1 MELTSLTSTM
11 QGPVR
16 QFCSQDGFCHASV
29 KCATTC
35 AKQKVVANLIE
46 DATEQIGNSK
56 NTTDKY
62 YGYDDDKDIVEG
74 TIDTNITGS
83 SPMEKKQCRRNGK
96 WSACMPDCRQT
107 RRKYAEIQGK
117 CTMIHIAKNDRDRR
131 VCHIDACGSK
141 DPCRV
146 PFVVASFLSF
156 PGDFSERWDWQAK
169 EKLILSFSKSL
180 NIVVKKDFPR
190 MTEDVIGVGDVKIV
204 EVMNMTKGTSDESP
218 GVDNLP
224 GFSIIVEVSISNPN
238 IELPN
243 DYAAEATIGTMED
256 TTQFAKFLAKTKK
269 LWKNR
274 KHVNCTES
282 DIYSVSKT
290 AMKVHVALEA
300 ETFPN
305 TLLRI
310 LANEYKSKRTTSPF
324 QTSLAN
330 YDNNKITFFVD
341 NAWTKAS
348 EIPKRVHVSIKK
360 EDVNS
365 PMTFLLLFGALLVC
379 YCGVCFGTCS
389 TRRKFTSA
397 GITNKVLEKFKKH
410 KEEKNKG
417 EYAEVGMLPFEDDF
431 DFRPTVTDKTD
442 VIDEHTEN
450 VEENVLDYVDG
461 NFDIS
466 ETDEGLEMSDVAE
479 KRSRLEML

>member
-1 MELTSLTSTM
+1 M
-11 QGPVR
+11 G
-16 QFCSQDGFCHASV
+16 GA
-29 KCATTC
+29 
-35 AKQKVVANLIE
+35 
-46 DATEQIGNSK
+46 
-56 NTTDKY
+56 
-62 YGYDDDKDIVEG
+62 
-74 TIDTNITGS
+74 
-83 SPMEKKQCRRNGK
+83 
-96 WSACMPDCRQT
+96 
-107 RRKYAEIQGK
+107 
-117 CTMIHIAKNDRDRR
+117 
-131 VCHIDACGSK
+131 
-141 DPCRV
+141 
-146 PFVVASFLSF
+146 
-156 PGDFSERWDWQAK
+156 
-169 EKLILSFSKSL
+169 
-180 NIVVKKDFPR
+180 
-190 MTEDVIGVGDVKIV
+190 
-204 EVMNMTKGTSDESP
+204 
-218 GVDNLP
+218 DNLP
-224 GFSIIVEVSISNPN
+224 GFSIIVEVSISNPK

-256 TTQFAKFLAKTKK
+256 TRQFAKFLAKTKK

-305 TLLRI
+305 
-310 LANEYKSKRTTSPF
+310 
-324 QTSLAN
+324 
-330 YDNNKITFFVD
+330 
-341 NAWTKAS
+341 
-348 EIPKRVHVSIKK
+348 
-360 EDVNS
+360 
-365 PMTFLLLFGALLVC
+365 ALLVC

-397 GITNKVLEKFKKH
+397 GITNKVLEKFRKH